1 MLAQSEVPGLQIVAV
16 PPALSVGAGYGL
28 MVLDG
33 AGVEAW
39 RLALY
44 ILSPA
49 GQRVLAGYGF
59 ESGALPAEE

>member
-1 MLAQSEVPGLQIVAV
+1 
-16 PPALSVGAGYGL
+16 

-49 GQRVLAGYGF
+49 GQEVLAGYGF